1 MKTEVKKLAAVK
13 NKDLSASL
21 EDYLEAIF
29 NLSKDSSV
37 ARSRDIAKALGVS
50 RASVTSALR
59 ALKQKRLV
67 NYKPYDYVTLTD
79 GGRCAAAKVVQKHK
93 ILKSFFEDVLGIET
107 DVAQQAACKAEHNLG
122 AKVIARLLHFIE
134 FVTENSEDSRNF
146 ASEFKKFCKIRSKNN
161 SKTKG
166 KTGK

>member
-1 MKTEVKKLAAVK
+1 MKTEAKKLAAVK

-29 NLSKDSSV
+29 NFSKDSSV

-59 ALKQKRLV
+59 ALKQKGLV

-107 DVAQQAACKAEHNLG
+107 DVAQQAACKAEHALG
-122 AKVIARLLHFIE
+122 AKVIVRLLHFIE
-134 FVTENSEDSRNF
+134 FVTTNNKSGYDLAGQFE
-146 ASEFKKFCKIRSKNN
+146 KFCKNN
-161 SKTKG
+161 SKMKR